1 MSFSGRRRTVK
12 SRGTRRARRPQLRPI
27 KWKDLVLVLVVDGV
41 CESEWSLHATS
52 SSRRKLSC
60 LSSHSSHRQLAG
72 GIVVCQHPFK
82 PILLVKRV
90 DELSRDGELILGGL
104 SPAESTDS
112 RTVIFPSRFQLR
124 GVVVAYWEN

>member
-1 MSFSGRRRTVK
+1 MLPLLRDGSLVVYRPTRRTD
-12 SRGTRRARRPQLRPI
+12 TL
-27 KWKDLVLVLVVDGV
+27 L
-41 CESEWSLHATS
+41 
-52 SSRRKLSC
+52 
-60 LSSHSSHRQLAG
+60 G

-90 DELSRDGELILGGL
+90 DGVSGDGELILGGL

-112 RTVIFPSRFQLR
+112 RMFGPVPVSKLR